1 MIQSFLSSM
10 EWLAVSLSTISA
22 IKCTSKFDLQ
32 FSLSSF
38 LQNAPIP
45 FIVNFRGKS
54 KAKGNAFPSSL
65 LSSWTYPLFFFCLST
80 LLYPSEKGA
89 PHTNPP
95 QHIKPHQDW
104 AHVLPQW
111 PWQGSFARGKWS
123 KSMQW
128 SPCQRQSQIPLLGCP
143 HKDYDTNQVHM
154 CRRPRSRPGS

>member
-10 EWLAVSLSTISA
+10 EWLALSLSTISA
-22 IKCTSKFDLQ
+22 IKCTSKFNLQ